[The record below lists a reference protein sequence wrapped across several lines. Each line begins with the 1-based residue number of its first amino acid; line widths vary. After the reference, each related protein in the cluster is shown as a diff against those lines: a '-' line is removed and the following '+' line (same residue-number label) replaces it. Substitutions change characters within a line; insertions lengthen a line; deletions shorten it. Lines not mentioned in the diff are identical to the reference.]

1 MILKQNKK
9 IHPLPNMDKGELCK
23 LLYLRNYRN
32 IMHKKQNGFLCNIL
46 TFYLLRIAPCAPEET
61 NFW

>member
-9 IHPLPNMDKGELCK
+9 IHPLPNMDKGELCN

-32 IMHKKQNGFLCNIL
+32 IMHKF
-46 TFYLLRIAPCAPEET
+46 
-61 NFW
+61 